1 MTRAEFWTLN
11 LVGGACAL
19 LIACDVVLA
28 QANSYFNDTVVARQR
43 QFNQADQMRTTT
55 RNLVMRLSQSAQSDA
70 ALRELLDK
78 HGVPVNPAPSA
89 AATAS
94 AVPAAPPAAKS
105 ATNEPVKPG
114 P

>member
-1 MTRAEFWTLN
+1 MN

-43 QFNQADQMRTTT
+43 QFNQAQQMQTTT
-55 RNLVMRLSQSAQSDA
+55 RNLVMRLSQAAQSDA

-89 AATAS
+89 AATA
-94 AVPAAPPAAKS
+94 PAAPPAAKS
-105 ATNEPVKPG
+105 GTNEPVKPG